1 MYSSRIAALRRR
13 GNQSLDTDIGTMSV
27 TRDFRG
33 KGCEDGKERQ
43 QLVAYKICNTE
54 LHSSQ
59 HNTCYDLKI
68 NWYG

>member
-1 MYSSRIAALRRR
+1 
-13 GNQSLDTDIGTMSV
+13 MSV